1 MVLRWYVCE
10 SGFGWSVK
18 RAKIVE
24 NGRYGALFTRLAPV
38 VVVVWKGVVTL
49 EGQD

>member
-1 MVLRWYVCE
+1 MCVGVRGFIKE
-10 SGFGWSVK
+10 SK
-18 RAKIVE
+18 RSKTVE

-38 VVVVWKGVVTL
+38 VVVVVRKGVVTL